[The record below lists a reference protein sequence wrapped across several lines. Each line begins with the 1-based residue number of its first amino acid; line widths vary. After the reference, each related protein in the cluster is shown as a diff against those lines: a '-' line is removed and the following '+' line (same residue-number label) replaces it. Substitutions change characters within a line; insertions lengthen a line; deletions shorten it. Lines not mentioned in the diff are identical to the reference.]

1 MRPLVWL
8 LLAAA
13 LPVSAH
19 TVVLYSRAD
28 AEQANRVHVLA
39 QAFGPALIDRQ
50 LPAGATWRSTI
61 AATICAAD
69 KALLVWS
76 ARAAQ
81 SVEVRRE
88 LDTALMCRVLVVPV
102 LLDSTPLPGLI
113 GDTQGVDWRA
123 STLK

>member
-1 MRPLVWL
+1 MRPPAWL

-13 LPVSAH
+13 LPVCSH

-28 AEQANRVHVLA
+28 AEQAGRVHALA

-50 LPAGATWRSTI
+50 LPAGAAWRAAI
-61 AATICAAD
+61 AAAICGAD

-88 LDTALMCRVLVVPV
+88 LDTALACHVLVVPV
-102 LLDSTPLPGLI
+102 LLDSTPLPGLV
-113 GDTQGVDWRA
+113 GDTQGVDWRP